1 LLPQCKVEG
10 GFDTSSSYYY
20 IDKFLNKRRED
31 MKNRNMKKEAT
42 NVKMMPAIS
51 RADMLSEEEE
61 REHSVNSAAA

>member
-1 LLPQCKVEG
+1 
-10 GFDTSSSYYY
+10 
-20 IDKFLNKRRED
+20 